1 MVVMAKGDI
10 ASTMAWV
17 LNGSSSSFSS
27 ALITCRVVA
36 PSARRPLTR
45 GVTSAGLYLEATG
58 LVFPVLACRG
68 ELLSEERSSLKE
80 RWAFKNAA

>member
-27 ALITCRVVA
+27 ALMTCRVVA
-36 PSARRPLTR
+36 PSARRPLTS
-45 GVTSAGLYLEATG
+45 GVTSAVLYLEAVG
-58 LVFPVLACRG
+58 LIFP
-68 ELLSEERSSLKE
+68 
-80 RWAFKNAA
+80 AFA